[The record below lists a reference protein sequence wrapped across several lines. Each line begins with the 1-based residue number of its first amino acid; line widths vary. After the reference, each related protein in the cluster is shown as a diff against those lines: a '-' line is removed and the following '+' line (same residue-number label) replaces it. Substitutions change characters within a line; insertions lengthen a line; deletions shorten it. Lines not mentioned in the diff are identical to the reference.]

1 MMTFVLFLMKQLLKM
16 AEYCLSLVRTQA
28 IFPDSWEDIL
38 PQDSIIIV
46 KQMKYRNLEEGAY
59 RRNVYFI

>member
-1 MMTFVLFLMKQLLKM
+1 MMTLVLFLMKQLLKM
-16 AEYCLSLVRTQA
+16 AEYCLTLVRTQA

-38 PQDSIIIV
+38 PKDYIIIV

-59 RRNVYFI
+59 RPNVDFI